1 MNSSSGLTKKDSSR
15 IGFVVS
21 SLFSEALNVSEMH
34 EWITHVMGSEATTP
48 GYLFVLFEFRGPLF
62 KIYETIGFV
71 PHWPYTDDEKL
82 ALLGI
87 AFKRGREPFDPPID
101 RETALKKLHQYPHIE
116 ERFRATFP

>member
-48 GYLFVLFEFRGPLF
+48 GYLVDLLEFRGPLF

-71 PHWPYTDDEKL
+71 PHWPYMTKSSRYSGL
-82 ALLGI
+82 PSNVGGSLSI
-87 AFKRGREPFDPPID
+87 PRSTVRP
-101 RETALKKLHQYPHIE
+101 R
-116 ERFRATFP
+116 